1 MPLANHYSLE
11 VFFWEGRP
19 PLNESG
25 EYARKYAFGDKFP
38 GIKTDADLHKA
49 VVKQVYQLA
58 DGLLWLHQGLGDFEK
73 PNSYLAHMDLKPD
86 NILIHGNPQD
96 KGTPVGTWMI
106 TDFGISAFYKKS
118 HEPIRD
124 MPTIR
129 NLTSQLTSLSVRGRG
144 SYQPPEIG
152 LERKNEELRPALHS
166 RYMLDYRQCDVWSFG
181 CVSLDALA
189 FALNR
194 RQGIQEIREVR
205 TQDGNNS
212 LYKFV
217 KSVEA
222 IDSISASNT
231 ELKEKFVNWG
241 KKIRKSNAEPWVQ
254 GYLDILFHDSIVPCP
269 ADRKCIG
276 DIKSSL
282 GDLHPKLN
290 SATNPKKLT
299 DHGGFDNTQI
309 KDSQNKPFHKNND
322 MEGLP
327 DVGEYQSLENGITG
341 GSSSISLHSP
351 NVAVHHWQPQK
362 GNLGNGVVG
371 GSPSV
376 LVHSPNVADNRQ
388 QHQIE
393 DKHPYSRIPVPLDK
407 AASVKAV
414 ALDST
419 GEWIAI
425 IAILGEA
432 KIYVFPT
439 RQLEPSGQK
448 PLTISAKV
456 RWNNVRIAHPGLAIF
471 GAKPSG
477 EIVVSYATFA
487 ASDITVPPLSPA
499 SLQNTEG

>member
-1 MPLANHYSLE
+1 MKHKAAIVHGNAFMIIMPLANHYSLE
-11 VFFWEGRP
+11 VFFWEGQL
-19 PLNESG
+19 PLNDSG
-25 EYARKYAFGDKFP
+25 EYATKYVFGDKFS

-106 TDFGISAFYKKS
+106 TDFGISAFYKNS
-118 HEPIRD
+118 HEPIQD

-129 NLTSQLTSLSVRGRG
+129 NLTSRLTSLSVRGRG
-144 SYQPPEIG
+144 PYQPPEIT
-152 LERKNEELRPALHS
+152 LERKNEELHPAHRS
-166 RYMLDYRQCDVWSFG
+166 RHMLDYRQCDVWSFG

-205 TQDGNNS
+205 TQDGNNN

-217 KSVEA
+217 NSVEA

-241 KKIRKSNAEPWVQ
+241 KKIRESNAEPWVQ
-254 GYLDILFHDSIVPCP
+254 GYLDILFRDSIVPCP
-269 ADRKCIG
+269 ADRKRIG

-290 SATNPKKLT
+290 SATHSKKLV
-299 DHGGFDNTQI
+299 DHDGFDNTQI
-309 KDSQNKPFHKNND
+309 KDSQNKPLQQNNH
-322 MEGLP
+322 MEGLL
-327 DVGEYQSLENGITG
+327 GARTHQSLESGITG

-351 NVAVHHWQPQK
+351 NVTAHHRQLQK

-371 GSPSV
+371 GLPSV
-376 LVHSPNVADNRQ
+376 SVHSSKVADNRQ
-388 QHQIE
+388 QPQIG
-393 DKHPYSRIPVPLDK
+393 DKYLPYSSIPVPLDK

-432 KIYVFPT
+432 KVFVFPT
-439 RQLEPSGQK
+439 RQLESSGQE
-448 PLTISAKV
+448 PLTVSAKV
-456 RWNNVRIAHPGLAIF
+456 R
-471 GAKPSG
+471 
-477 EIVVSYATFA
+477 
-487 ASDITVPPLSPA
+487 
-499 SLQNTEG
+499 